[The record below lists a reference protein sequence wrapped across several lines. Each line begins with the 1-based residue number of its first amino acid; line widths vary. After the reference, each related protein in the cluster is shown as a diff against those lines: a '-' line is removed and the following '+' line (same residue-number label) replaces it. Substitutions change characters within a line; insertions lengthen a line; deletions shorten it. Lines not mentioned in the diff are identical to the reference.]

1 MVAVVDARGAFD
13 DGLAAVRALAD
24 AVEIN
29 AASLLVLIS
38 RTDVDHL
45 DALVQAGAT
54 HYLASPFKDSELL
67 QSLDVAMAA
76 LRHGR
81 TDRARQH
88 CDRCQTILIGLGA
101 SLDHDLGGDIAQ
113 SLARIYRSMGSELR
127 KIVASHDI
135 AKLQNLR
142 EGVASLADS
151 WAKLV

>member
-1 MVAVVDARGAFD
+1 MYASVNSQQARTQYQTLELASRIDGA
-13 DGLAAVRALAD
+13 
-24 AVEIN
+24 
-29 AASLLVLIS
+29 
-38 RTDVDHL
+38 TPH
-45 DALVQAGAT
+45 ALVAIL
-54 HYLASPFKDSELL
+54 YSELL

-101 SLDHDLGGDIAQ
+101 SLDHDLGGDIAR
-113 SLARIYRSMGSELR
+113 SLAGIYRSMGTELR
-127 KIVASHDI
+127 KIVANHDM

-142 EGVASLADS
+142 EGVASLADT